1 MAIRVHHLNCGT
13 MNPFGVPD
21 GLVCHVLLLE
31 TDTGLALVDCGFGT
45 RDIASPTK
53 RCGPIRHF
61 IRPAF
66 DEAETAIRQVERLGH
81 RPSDV
86 RDIVVTHFDADHV
99 GGLSDFPWARV
110 HLTADEAAGALRPG
124 TLLEKRRYRTA
135 QRDHG
140 PELVAHTPAE
150 GETWRG
156 FATVKELTGI
166 APGVVLI
173 SLPGHTRGH
182 AAVAVDAGDHW
193 VLHVGDSFYHH
204 AQLGGDE
211 RPPVS
216 LRVLERVVA
225 FDGKKLRSNLGRLT
239 ELWNEPE
246 SDLVLVNAHDP
257 TLFRQARAR

>member
-1 MAIRVHHLNCGT
+1 MS
-13 MNPFGVPD
+13 PFGVPD

-45 RDIASPTK
+45 LDIASPAK

-110 HLTADEAAGALRPG
+110 HVTADEAAGALRPV
-124 TLLEKRRYRTA
+124 TLLEKRRYRSA

-140 PELVAHTPAE
+140 PELVPHTP
-150 GETWRG
+150 GEKESWRG
-156 FATVKELTGI
+156 FTGVKELTEI
-166 APGVVLI
+166 APGIVLI

-193 VLHVGDSFYHH
+193 VLHVGDSFYHRS
-204 AQLGGDE
+204 QLGSAK

-216 LRVLERVVA
+216 LRVLERAVA
-225 FDGKKLRSNLGRLT
+225 FDRDRLGANLARLT
-239 ELWNEPE
+239 ELWNDSEPG
-246 SDLVLVNAHDP
+246 LVLVNAHDP
-257 TLFRQARAR
+257 TLLHRARSR